1 MTGTTTDA
9 PDGKKPPA
17 PLSAA
22 TRNWLLSA
30 PLLVLF
36 AVMLLVPLI
45 MTFILSFNS
54 FDFYSGISN
63 TLGFGNYVDV
73 LTDSYFYEIFGR
85 TFGIA
90 LATTLICA
98 VIGVPL
104 AWFLNRMTPFWR
116 SVTVLVVLG
125 PLLISVVVRTLGWAI
140 ILGNKG
146 VLNSF
151 LIDLGLIERPFR
163 LMYSSGGIV
172 LALVH
177 VMAPYMV
184 LAVWAALQRAD
195 TAAEAAAES
204 LGATPFTVFRRVV
217 VPQAMPGILSG
228 SLIVFALSA
237 SAFATPAI
245 IGGRRVKVAATA
257 VQDEFMNTL
266 NWPLGA
272 AVAMILLLAIMVIM
286 LCWTRVVEARLG
298 KAYA

>member
-1 MTGTTTDA
+1 MTMASTETLRETMRPA
-9 PDGKKPPA
+9 LPPA
-17 PLSAA
+17 A
-22 TRNWLLSA
+22 RKWLLSA
-30 PLLVLF
+30 PMLLLF
-36 AVMLLVPLI
+36 ALMLLVPLL
-45 MTFILSFNS
+45 MTLVLSFNS
-54 FDFYSGISN
+54 FDFYAGIGGNLSLAN
-63 TLGFGNYVDV
+63 YAEVLGDG
-73 LTDSYFYEIFGR
+73 YFYEIFGR

-98 VIGVPL
+98 AIGVPL
-104 AWFLNRMTPFWR
+104 AWFLNRMTPLWR
-116 SVTVLVVLG
+116 SVMVLVVLG

-146 VLNSF
+146 VLNGA
-151 LIDLGLIERPFR
+151 LMDLGLIERPIR

-177 VMAPYMV
+177 VMLPYMV

-195 TAAEAAAES
+195 ASAEAAAES
-204 LGATPFTVFRRVV
+204 LGARPWTVFRRVV
-217 VPQAMPGILSG
+217 LPQAMPGVLSG

-257 VQDEFMNTL
+257 VHDEFMNTL

-272 AVAMILLLAIMVIM
+272 AIAMILLVAIMAVM
-286 LCWTRVVEARLG
+286 LIWTRLVEARVG
-298 KAYA
+298 KEYA